1 MTRVYSIVKQDDT
14 FDTSTKESCR
24 LKTVQR
30 YILSFLL
37 IAMICIA
44 ALAGGAHVLYGDYS
58 RSQIEEKYIARWSA
72 AQTQADRL
80 LETMLQYQNE
90 LSYRLMLSYTAPR
103 MHISDTDILALLSNF
118 EVNAELPASP
128 MLFMRSAPR
137 QVYTAS
143 GVIDY
148 TAFEADM
155 REKGV
160 DPERTKL
167 YSHLLTTRKPLLYS
181 ASPNSNTLMLL
192 LPLGNAFSAYP
203 ATLMLVMDVSVISQ
217 HFEDIVV
224 SNGTSLYAMDGL
236 GKLALSCPA
245 AGEEPLSWQTL
256 YDATASG
263 ISRRMVEGREL
274 IFLRQASSTGLITY
288 IGVVP
293 EEQFY
298 AGWYTLQNQLNTVIL
313 LVVIFAILLS
323 LVLGWM
329 TYRPV
334 RQAYRQITG
343 LPAGGENE
351 LATIVDVFER
361 QRENVSEL
369 EIRQEASLG
378 LIRRQFM
385 LSLINSSIKSAQEV
399 ETYRVGLNMALQRP
413 WWISLFLSIPEETAI
428 PARIDELLN
437 ALEGCTLQD
446 AEMLFAECRW
456 EQGLGLVLNFDTDT
470 VPEDAVVRLAHQLYT
485 VLRGHMA
492 EPLVLGAGS
501 VETDPLAMGASFYRA
516 TATVKAAQQQGGH
529 GAFFWQE
536 ESGAASRLVLDT
548 ALLAEGVTYGNADV
562 ALGALQELMLR
573 IRSSHER
580 MPLVHLMC
588 SDILNTV
595 IRYAQKQNLSLDK
608 SSLCAAA
615 EFRSVTEFEE
625 RMMGVI
631 TELCAQSSR
640 MRVQDTTQS
649 RSKVITFIAAN
660 YKRND
665 LSLKLLSDEM
675 NMSMSKIN
683 MLLKENLG
691 CSFVQYVSLLRLN
704 EVKRLLRETDDS
716 IQSIVQSVGYID
728 VSSFMRKFKQMEGMA
743 PGQYRAMHRR

>member
-1 MTRVYSIVKQDDT
+1 
-14 FDTSTKESCR
+14 
-24 LKTVQR
+24 
-30 YILSFLL
+30 
-37 IAMICIA
+37 
-44 ALAGGAHVLYGDYS
+44 
-58 RSQIEEKYIARWSA
+58 
-72 AQTQADRL
+72 
-80 LETMLQYQNE
+80 
-90 LSYRLMLSYTAPR
+90 
-103 MHISDTDILALLSNF
+103 
-118 EVNAELPASP
+118 
-128 MLFMRSAPR
+128 
-137 QVYTAS
+137 
-143 GVIDY
+143 
-148 TAFEADM
+148 
-155 REKGV
+155 
-160 DPERTKL
+160 
-167 YSHLLTTRKPLLYS
+167 
-181 ASPNSNTLMLL
+181 
-192 LPLGNAFSAYP
+192 
-203 ATLMLVMDVSVISQ
+203 
-217 HFEDIVV
+217 
-224 SNGTSLYAMDGL
+224 
-236 GKLALSCPA
+236 
-245 AGEEPLSWQTL
+245 
-256 YDATASG
+256 
-263 ISRRMVEGREL
+263 
-274 IFLRQASSTGLITY
+274 
-288 IGVVP
+288 VVP

-298 AGWYTLQNQLNTVIL
+298 AGWHTLQGQLSTVIL
-313 LVVIFAILLS
+313 LVVVFAILLS

-343 LPAGGENE
+343 SPTGGENE

-385 LSLINSSIKSAQEV
+385 LSLINSSIKSAEEV

-413 WWISLFLSIPEETAI
+413 WWISLFLSIPEETAT

-492 EPLVLGAGS
+492 DPLVLGAGS

-595 IRYAQKQNLSLDK
+595 IRYAQKQNLALDK

-640 MRVQDTTQS
+640 MRAQDTTQS